1 MKRARVTLA
10 RAALVVAGALLA
22 ALALTAPA
30 RAAAGMEI
38 GLEDERLLLRDPA
51 RAADVVQA
59 WKGLGIEIVR
69 VQAGWYSIG
78 PAQHRLRKPRGF
90 HAADPSDRRYRWS
103 ALDEAVNLIVAAGM
117 RPMVTVTGP
126 APYWAT
132 ADPKRRSGQYR
143 PNPRDFGQFARAVA
157 RRYGHLVNR
166 YLIWNEPN
174 QPGWLMPQRA
184 CSGRGRFRTCTPVSP
199 HLYRALYAAA
209 ARGIRASDR
218 TAEIVFGELAP
229 VGDDPTTSVWR
240 PMAPL
245 PFLRGLGCVDSRFR
259 PLRDGPCKRFRPL
272 RADSFGYHP
281 HGKLRAPDQRNPD
294 PEEAQIADLPR
305 LYRTLDR
312 LTRMRRFRAPRSA
325 HGRFPVHMTEFGFQ
339 TRPPDRAAGVTLAQQ
354 ARYVQQATYI
364 LWRDPRVKS
373 LTHYQWEDE
382 VVTRDGPKSGYGGW
396 QSGLHFFNG
405 RPKPV
410 FGVFA
415 APFLYDPRRAVLW
428 GQVRPGLAQQ
438 VVLQERLRRGAWK
451 TVQQVATDAHG
462 YWTSGYPVDDRAAY
476 RVSWLEPPALLSA
489 KPRLRTS
496 AVLRLGTGDKR
507 VRTSAGRGS

>member
-103 ALDEAVNLIVAAGM
+103 ALDEAVNLVVAAGM

-218 TAEIVFGELAP
+218 TAGIVFGELAP

-428 GQVRPGLAQQ
+428 GQVRPGLVQQ

-496 AVLRLGTGDKR
+496 AVLRLGTGDTR